1 MKKAPPMTPF
11 RGLKSDSQRAIGI
24 SPRIAWTIYLIVA
37 ATMLV
42 TWFVAGSAT
51 VSYLFGGWMLFGA
64 ILLWLIEDAAKY

>member
-1 MKKAPPMTPF
+1 
-11 RGLKSDSQRAIGI
+11 
-24 SPRIAWTIYLIVA
+24 
-37 ATMLV
+37 MLV